1 MIDIYWGSPFAYCTF
16 YLSLFCYTIACFAH
30 LCISTLMKKL
40 IRRFGFAL
48 NGWRLF
54 FRTEQNGQ
62 IQAVI
67 GVLAIVAGFVF
78 GISAME
84 WMLLLLCIG
93 LVLGLEMINSVIEKL
108 ADHIHPQWHPQ
119 IKWVKDAAAGAVLIA
134 ALMSAITGCI
144 IFLPKLLQ
152 AIHLYAQ
159 S

>member
-1 MIDIYWGSPFAYCTF
+1 MLAALF
-16 YLSLFCYTIACFAH
+16 YHTIICFAI
-30 LCISTLMKKL
+30 LNISTHMKKL

-67 GVLAIVAGFVF
+67 GLLAIIAGFVF
-78 GISAME
+78 HISSTE
-84 WMLLLLCIG
+84 WMFLLLCIG

-108 ADHIHPQWHPQ
+108 ADHVHPQWHPQ

-134 ALMSAITGCI
+134 ALMSAIIGCI
-144 IFLPKLLQ
+144 IFIPKLLQ
-152 AIHLYAQ
+152 LLHLYVQ